1 MEPPSDKEEV
11 TKAAAKLKNNKIF
24 RKDSIYAVLLKYA
37 PRQSSSVLKDVVHT
51 EEYPIEIKSGILTP
65 LAKTPKKD
73 VNINGI
79 PTVLLSLI
87 VKILF

>member
-1 MEPPSDKEEV
+1 MDPPSDKEEV

-24 RKDSIYAVLLKYA
+24 GKDSIYAVLLKYA
-37 PRQSSSVLKDVVHT
+37 ARQSASVLKNMVHT

-65 LAKTPKKD
+65 LAKNPQKD

-79 PTVLLSLI
+79 PTVFLSLI
-87 VKILF
+87 KKMLF